1 MTTADGRSILKSSL
15 SVTSFSSGECGEV
28 ILLIQPSRSRG
39 IRAHDG
45 FRRAIPRTE
54 YEALE
59 NLEPRDEPEPY
70 DETPLTKVYFL
81 LDAEAC
87 QVKIGI
93 TGNLSQR
100 IANLN
105 SQRGRKLELLGT
117 MTGGYDLERAMHG
130 RFHRYRV
137 EGNEWYSS
145 EIVGELAPLL
155 AA

>member
-1 MTTADGRSILKSSL
+1 MTTAGGRSILKSSL
-15 SVTSFSSGECGEV
+15 SVTSFLVGESDEV
-28 ILLIQPSRSRG
+28 ILLIRQPRGTRIPDGFSRS
-39 IRAHDG
+39 IT
-45 FRRAIPRTE
+45 RTE
-54 YEALE
+54 TEALQ
-59 NLEPRDEPEPY
+59 NLEPREEPEPY

-81 LDAEAC
+81 LDADAC

-93 TGNLSQR
+93 TGNLTQR

-105 SQRGRKLELLGT
+105 SERGRKLDLLGT

-137 EGNEWYSS
+137 EGREWYSS
-145 EIVGELAPLL
+145 EIVGELVPLL